1 MTQKYK
7 KNNSPAIQNGIFSS
21 FPDVLQP
28 NLSGFPG
35 VFLPNLSDFPDVS
48 QPNFPGFPGVLQP
61 NLSGFPDVLQP
72 DSPSFPDVFWIRFK
86 ELYQNLKIPCL
97 IKILFLCGIW
107 FTFAKHICESARFA
121 KVPPLPLC
129 TYILLRKRFASIFL
143 KQKSPNF

>member
-7 KNNSPAIQNGIFSS
+7 KNNSPAIQNGIFSG

-28 NLSGFPG
+28 NLS
-35 VFLPNLSDFPDVS
+35 DFPDIL
-48 QPNFPGFPGVLQP
+48 QPDLSDFPGVLQP
-61 NLSGFPDVLQP
+61 DFSDFPN
-72 DSPSFPDVFWIRFK
+72 VFWFRFK

-97 IKILFLCGIW
+97 IKILFLCEIW
-107 FTFAKHICESARFA
+107 FTFVKHICESARFEKA
-121 KVPPLPLC
+121 PPLPLC